1 MIKMYKPYHTLTVVS
16 LITMLVVSGC
26 FSATTKDK
34 SATYIDFENTE
45 VDMGKLIHDHPGTAT
60 FSFENTGDAPLLI
73 YSAEASCGCT
83 QPEYP
88 KEPLS
93 PGEKGEVKV
102 TYDAKAPG
110 KFLKSITIYH
120 NGENNFDVL
129 KISGTVVAKENT
141 N

>member
-1 MIKMYKPYHTLTVVS
+1 MIFKQYQTLTIFS
-16 LITMLVVSGC
+16 ALTILLSGC
-26 FSATTKDK
+26 IKSSTKDK
-34 SATYIDFENTE
+34 SSTHIEFEITE
-45 VDMGKLIHDHPGTAT
+45 VDMGKLTQDHPETAT
-60 FSFENTGDAPLLI
+60 FSFENTGSSPLVI
-73 YSAEASCGCT
+73 YSADAGCGCT

-93 PGEKGEVKV
+93 PGEKGVVKV

-129 KISGTVVAKENT
+129 KISGTVVANNNT
-141 N
+141 D